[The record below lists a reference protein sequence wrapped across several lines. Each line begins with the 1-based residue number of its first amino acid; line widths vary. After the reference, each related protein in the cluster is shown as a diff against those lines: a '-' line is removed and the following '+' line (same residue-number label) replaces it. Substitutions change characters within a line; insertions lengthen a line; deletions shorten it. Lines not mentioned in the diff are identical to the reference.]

1 MGAFDIQVN
10 GYGGVDF
17 NQDDLRPDD
26 LRRACEALGRDDVEG
41 ILATIITEDIDK
53 MALRI
58 RQIVRMRESDEVIRG
73 MVAGI
78 HVEGPFISPEAGY
91 RGAHPADAIRR
102 ADLTLAAQL
111 LEAGEGHIRLVTLAP
126 EMDDSCAV
134 TRFLHRQ
141 GVTVAAGHTD
151 ASLDQLRRAI
161 DSGLSMMTHLG
172 NGCPIQ
178 LPRHDNIIQRV
189 LSLRE
194 HLWLS
199 FIADGVHVPFVALKN
214 YLDLVGPSGH
224 ALVTTDAM
232 MAAGLGPGTYTLNR
246 WTVTV
251 REDLAA
257 WAPDGSH
264 LIGSALSMPRVLL
277 NLSEEL
283 SLDTKQ
289 VAALTNTNPRKA
301 VGLL

>member
-1 MGAFDIQVN
+1 M
-10 GYGGVDF
+10 
-17 NQDDLRPDD
+17 
-26 LRRACEALGRDDVEG
+26 
-41 ILATIITEDIDK
+41 
-53 MALRI
+53 
-58 RQIVRMRESDEVIRG
+58 
-73 MVAGI
+73 
-78 HVEGPFISPEAGY
+78 
-91 RGAHPADAIRR
+91 
-102 ADLTLAAQL
+102 
-111 LEAGEGHIRLVTLAP
+111 TLAP

-134 TRFLHRQ
+134 TEFLHRQ

-214 YLDLVGPSGH
+214 YLDLVRPSGR

-232 MAAGLGPGTYTLNR
+232 TAAGLGPGTYTLNR

-264 LIGSALSMPRVLL
+264 LIGSALSMPRVLT
-277 NLSEEL
+277 NLSDEL
-283 SLDTKQ
+283 SLNAKQ
-289 VAALTNTNPRKA
+289 IAALTDINPRVA